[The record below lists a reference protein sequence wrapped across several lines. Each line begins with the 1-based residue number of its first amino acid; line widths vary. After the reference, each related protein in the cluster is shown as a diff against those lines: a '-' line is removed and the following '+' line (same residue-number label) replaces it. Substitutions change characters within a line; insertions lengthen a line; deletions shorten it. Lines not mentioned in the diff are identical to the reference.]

1 MIVKYLFTDL
11 AGIIRGVEKT
21 VRDPFR
27 DKAFFDASSVKG
39 FEKIE
44 NSDLML
50 RCIDN
55 LYSFPFRSGVKY
67 CIASIFTPQGD
78 RYVKDPRAVAEKLR
92 EMLSRDGM
100 KARIGVEIEFF
111 LVKEVRA
118 SIGLS
123 EQTVKIGVVETPET
137 GGAIPVKKGYFLVEP
152 LDSVGGIRL
161 DVIHYMELLGYR
173 PVKSHHEVATT
184 GQVEV
189 TSPALDPV
197 LLGDYTVLFKIIA
210 RTVAELSGFKA
221 LFLPKPFYGDNGSG
235 MHVHVSLWRGGENI
249 FYDPSEEYGLSK
261 TARYFIG
268 GLLEHGRSLSA
279 IVSPTVNSYRRLV
292 PGYEAPTL
300 LAWGP
305 GNRSTAIRVPMT
317 RNSGSF
323 RIEYRPPDPL
333 VNPYLAYAAIVLAG
347 LDGVKKKI
355 EPPPP
360 LLKNAYKLSES
371 EVRELCLQR
380 LPRSLWEAIDELESD
395 YGYLLPVFPRELIES
410 YIDVKREECLR
421 LQSVPSPAEFV
432 EYMMY

>member
-1 MIVKYLFTDL
+1 MKYLFTDL
-11 AGIIRGVEKT
+11 AGIVRGVEKN
-21 VRDPFR
+21 VNDPFR
-27 DKAFFDASSVKG
+27 DRVFFDASSVIG

-50 RCIDN
+50 RCVDN
-55 LYSFPFRSGVKY
+55 LYSSPFRSGIKY
-67 CIASIFTPQGD
+67 CIANIFTPQGD

-92 EMLSRDGM
+92 KLLIENGVE
-100 KARIGVEIEFF
+100 ARMGVEIEFF
-111 LVKEVRA
+111 LVKYIMA

-123 EQTVKIGVVETPET
+123 EQTVKIGVVEAPET

-152 LDSVGGIRL
+152 LDTVQDVRL
-161 DVIHYMELLGYR
+161 DIIHYMELLGYR

-197 LLGDYTVLFKIIA
+197 LLGDYTVLFKIIT
-210 RTVAELSGFKA
+210 RTVAGLHGFKA

-235 MHVHVSLWRGGENI
+235 MHIHVSLWSSGENL
-249 FYDPSEEYGLSK
+249 FYDPSEEYGLSR

-268 GLLEHGRSLSA
+268 GILEHGRSLSA

-300 LAWGP
+300 LAWGL
-305 GNRSTAIRVPMT
+305 GNRSTAIRVPLT
-317 RNSGSF
+317 RNKGSF

-333 VNPYLAYAAIVLAG
+333 VNPYLAYTALVLAG
-347 LDGVKKKI
+347 LDGIKKKI

-371 EVRELCLQR
+371 EIRELGLRR
-380 LPRSLWEAIDELESD
+380 LPRSLWEALDELESD
-395 YGYLLPVFPRELIES
+395 YEYLLPTFPNELIES
-410 YIDVKREECLR
+410 YIEVKRGECMR

-432 EYMMY
+432 EYIMY

>member
-1 MIVKYLFTDL
+1 M
-11 AGIIRGVEKT
+11 
-21 VRDPFR
+21 
-27 DKAFFDASSVKG
+27 KG

-50 RCIDN
+50 RCVDN
-55 LYSFPFRSGVKY
+55 LYSSPFRSGVKY
-67 CIASIFTPQGD
+67 CIASIFTPQDD

-92 EMLSRDGM
+92 ELLSKNGVEAHM
-100 KARIGVEIEFF
+100 GVEIEFF
-111 LVKEVRA
+111 LVKEIRA
-118 SIGLS
+118 SIALS
-123 EQTVKIGVVETPET
+123 EQVVKIGVVETPET

-152 LDSVGGIRL
+152 LDSVGDIRL
-161 DVIHYMELLGYR
+161 DIIHYMELLGYR

-235 MHVHVSLWRGGENI
+235 MHVHVSLWRSGKNI
-249 FYDPSEEYGLSK
+249 FYNPSEEYGLSK

-268 GLLEHGRSLSA
+268 GVLEHGRSLSA

-292 PGYEAPTL
+292 PGYEAPTV

-305 GNRSTAIRVPMT
+305 GNRSTAIRVPLT
-317 RNSGSF
+317 RSSGSF

-347 LDGVKKKI
+347 LDGIKKKI
-355 EPPPP
+355 EAPPP
-360 LLKNAYKLSES
+360 LMKNAYKLSES
-371 EVRELCLQR
+371 EIRELGLQR
-380 LPRSLWEAIDELESD
+380 LPRSLWEAVDELESD
-395 YGYLLPVFPRELIES
+395 YEYLLPVFPRELIES
-410 YIDVKREECLR
+410 YIDVKREECMR
-421 LQSVPSPAEFV
+421 LQSVPSPVEFV